1 MNYVMFL
8 DEMDTEGEYYDF
20 DNPNQDIQ
28 GGYQYE
34 CLDMTLNSGLGRMQG
49 LKELRRVSVEAMAVG
64 FYAAKEQS
72 WAMEYWK
79 KLDWKYKDCFWSDLG
94 YADYY

>member
-20 DNPNQDIQ
+20 DNPSQDIQ

-34 CLDMTLNSGLGRMQG
+34 CLDMRLQSGMDRLAG
-49 LKELRRVSVEAMAVG
+49 LRELRRVEVEAMAVG
-64 FYAAKEQS
+64 FFEDAEQK
-72 WAMEYWK
+72 WVEDNWR
-79 KLDWKYKDCFWSDLG
+79 KLDWTWKDAFWRNLG